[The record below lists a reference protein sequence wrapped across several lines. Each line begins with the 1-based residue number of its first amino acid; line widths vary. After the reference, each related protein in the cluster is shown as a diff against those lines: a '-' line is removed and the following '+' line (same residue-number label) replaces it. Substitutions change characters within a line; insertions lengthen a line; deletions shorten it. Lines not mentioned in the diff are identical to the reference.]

1 MAPVPTIS
9 ITTPDLENKDMNN
22 MSTVTPDSD
31 KDFDVSKDPSADQKE
46 IKITPEETLNDSL
59 EAFYHQKSIL
69 LTGATGFIGKAV
81 LWKLLHSLS
90 DSVDKIFILLRPNR
104 LNQNSPERR
113 LREDILSNKAFTSLR
128 GSMGAK
134 YENII
139 QEKVFPIFGDLT
151 EPNLGLSDA
160 NIETIKSQVNIIFN
174 CAGNIDGNES
184 LDASVKTN
192 TLGTLELFNIAKQC
206 ESISAFIHLSTLQQH
221 SNEKNLLPLKEG
233 HSPADILQDILDQ
246 QEPLEYKPL
255 YNSAYLYSKS
265 LAEHILVDE
274 IRKTPEN
281 QLFPTSIMRIASVG
295 PGVQEPLIGW
305 TDGVNGINGTILL
318 TSRGS
323 KVIPPQLVDNIV
335 DVVPVDY
342 LARLI
347 IGCPATL
354 RVPTD
359 FQLPTVPLREFRYS
373 QSFSQS
379 STMSKEKMAQN
390 PSHSMH
396 FFPVIQH
403 ISISDQRPL
412 KWAIGYEAIR
422 QYWNK
427 VIHTQLPP
435 SDAYFGIQRNSGGL
449 TTSSRARI
457 VMDSIRGYYNA
468 SSTIPLT
475 EPPSPPADRSSK
487 RNSNRLSRTVDK
499 AAKLAHASPLYDLE
513 RHESQSST
521 TALNLSFKELS
532 FDPTQIIPENA
543 DAAFWFRYLTN
554 ASYGVHYFVC
564 GETGPLRLPTPVH
577 GWSCA
582 IQSHEEAWMSNNEG
596 NGYSALQRQIKSTVF
611 SQDEIHQRNIRM
623 ILHVKNTLLQ
633 SNHSAKKS
641 QADDVWLTDLDD
653 SLDDWCQDNEVS
665 HADRRMALGKWRKKV
680 GSNDESVKVIV
691 LNDKRVNMAIHQI
704 TQNAGVPKQT
714 AVNEAVKILMRMSER
729 TQLAFVWLAGCF
741 IRSLLDDM
749 FENVRIKEESLR
761 AIRQSI
767 IGKRVVYVPA
777 SKSVLDGLLVWYIA
791 IRYQLPVPALACDE
805 TMSEMGSISDIY
817 RLAGAYYIKRDKSKR
832 SPLNSAVTAAYT
844 QVLLRDHGAL
854 SFCLERSRSRTGK
867 VQMAYPDGLVD
878 MVIEATLQ
886 SNQSRTVS
894 TASTASSAISRVVSS
909 ELNTPPESPSS
920 ISSLDSL
927 VQHQSFISNSS
938 SISISS
944 SQQPKQIHKDVV
956 FVPINITY
964 ENVPELSQL
973 IDEVLDQQPS
983 ARHKR
988 ASSNTPLPPSTSW
1001 PSSRMI
1007 RPSEAKDR
1015 RRTISDMPTQKKY
1028 GRVIF
1033 GVGPLI
1039 SVQEV
1044 ADQYSESDESEL
1056 VDIITK
1062 KIQDSQRKG
1071 LVVSTVSIIASII
1084 LYGRATHGVCVGK
1097 IKEVMEWLRQRIT
1110 QEGYKVDWE
1119 EGEDLDLII
1128 LTAFRLLD
1136 EAKNIIIEGKEMNED
1151 TNIRVNDHA
1160 DNVMMLSYY
1169 ANQIVDLFLL
1179 DSFFAVV
1186 YLSILEDTV
1195 MEDEFMDRFKFLV
1208 QLLEHE
1214 FVITWDSEEKWKELL
1229 EDYEKKQIL
1238 KRQGRDILLLVNMEN
1253 DPGRYEQLMYLASLI
1268 YPTVDAYWITSCSLS
1283 ALEAVPMLPRSIIP
1297 LLTQWI
1303 ATHLITGRRTI
1314 YREVLSTE
1322 PSRVA
1327 VDVFMSMGFLTEI
1340 KAKEKLSPDVQ
1351 ILLHEFGIPT
1361 SEILIEL
1368 AGQNSDG
1375 GKTPVSPNDPEGMM
1389 KAVMAQIQMNRANSN
1404 MADLCQQIDSYRLG
1418 AASQRESFQ
1427 NAQVFQKCLKQIKG
1441 ILQTTSIVKKRQL
1454 DLPEDESNLAQL
1466 IYSLLASS
1474 VPAGDRAA
1482 KARALRRISEA
1493 YNLR

>member
-1 MAPVPTIS
+1 M
-9 ITTPDLENKDMNN
+9 
-22 MSTVTPDSD
+22 
-31 KDFDVSKDPSADQKE
+31 
-46 IKITPEETLNDSL
+46 
-59 EAFYHQKSIL
+59 
-69 LTGATGFIGKAV
+69 
-81 LWKLLHSLS
+81 
-90 DSVDKIFILLRPNR
+90 
-104 LNQNSPERR
+104 
-113 LREDILSNKAFTSLR
+113 
-128 GSMGAK
+128 
-134 YENII
+134 
-139 QEKVFPIFGDLT
+139 
-151 EPNLGLSDA
+151 
-160 NIETIKSQVNIIFN
+160 
-174 CAGNIDGNES
+174 
-184 LDASVKTN
+184 
-192 TLGTLELFNIAKQC
+192 
-206 ESISAFIHLSTLQQH
+206 
-221 SNEKNLLPLKEG
+221 
-233 HSPADILQDILDQ
+233 
-246 QEPLEYKPL
+246 
-255 YNSAYLYSKS
+255 
-265 LAEHILVDE
+265 
-274 IRKTPEN
+274 
-281 QLFPTSIMRIASVG
+281 
-295 PGVQEPLIGW
+295 
-305 TDGVNGINGTILL
+305 NGINGTILL

-373 QSFSQS
+373 KSFSQS
-379 STMSKEKMAQN
+379 SMTSKEKMAQN

-403 ISISDQRPL
+403 ISIYDQHPL

-427 VIHTQLPP
+427 VIHTQLP
-435 SDAYFGIQRNSGGL
+435 SSSVYFGIQRNSGGL

-457 VMDSIRGYYNA
+457 VMDSIRGYYSA

-513 RHESQSST
+513 RHESQPST
-521 TALNLSFKELS
+521 TTLNLSFKELS

-633 SNHSAKKS
+633 SNHNAKKS

-1044 ADQYSESDESEL
+1044 AEQYSESDESEL

-1110 QEGYKVDWE
+1110 QEGYMVDWE
-1119 EGEDLDLII
+1119 GTD
-1128 LTAFRLLD
+1128 FR
-1136 EAKNIIIEGKEMNED
+1136 
-1151 TNIRVNDHA
+1151 
-1160 DNVMMLSYY
+1160 
-1169 ANQIVDLFLL
+1169 
-1179 DSFFAVV
+1179 
-1186 YLSILEDTV
+1186 
-1195 MEDEFMDRFKFLV
+1195 
-1208 QLLEHE
+1208 
-1214 FVITWDSEEKWKELL
+1214 
-1229 EDYEKKQIL
+1229 
-1238 KRQGRDILLLVNMEN
+1238 
-1253 DPGRYEQLMYLASLI
+1253 
-1268 YPTVDAYWITSCSLS
+1268 
-1283 ALEAVPMLPRSIIP
+1283 
-1297 LLTQWI
+1297 
-1303 ATHLITGRRTI
+1303 
-1314 YREVLSTE
+1314 
-1322 PSRVA
+1322 
-1327 VDVFMSMGFLTEI
+1327 
-1340 KAKEKLSPDVQ
+1340 
-1351 ILLHEFGIPT
+1351 
-1361 SEILIEL
+1361 
-1368 AGQNSDG
+1368 
-1375 GKTPVSPNDPEGMM
+1375 
-1389 KAVMAQIQMNRANSN
+1389 
-1404 MADLCQQIDSYRLG
+1404 
-1418 AASQRESFQ
+1418 
-1427 NAQVFQKCLKQIKG
+1427 
-1441 ILQTTSIVKKRQL
+1441 
-1454 DLPEDESNLAQL
+1454 
-1466 IYSLLASS
+1466 
-1474 VPAGDRAA
+1474 
-1482 KARALRRISEA
+1482 
-1493 YNLR
+1493 

>member
-31 KDFDVSKDPSADQKE
+31 NDFDVSKDPSADQKE

-81 LWKLLHSLS
+81 LWKLLHSLT

-113 LREDILSNKAFTSLR
+113 LRDDILSNKAFTSLR

-206 ESISAFIHLSTLQQH
+206 ESISAFIHLSTLQLH
-221 SNEKNLLPLKEG
+221 SNEKNLLPLKES
-233 HSPADILQDILDQ
+233 HSPADNLQDILDQ
-246 QEPLEYKPL
+246 QESLEYKPL

-295 PGVQEPLIGW
+295 PSVQEPLIGW
-305 TDGVNGINGTILL
+305 ADGVNGINGTILL

-323 KVIPPQLVDNIV
+323 KVIPAQLVDSIV

-359 FQLPTVPLREFRYS
+359 FQLPTVSQRESRYS
-373 QSFSQS
+373 RSFSQS
-379 STMSKEKMAQN
+379 SMMSKEKMAQN

-403 ISISDQRPL
+403 VSISDQRPL

-427 VIHTQLPP
+427 AIHAQLPP
-435 SDAYFGIQRNSGGL
+435 SGAYFGIQRNSGGL

-457 VMDSIRGYYNA
+457 VMDSIRGYYSA

-513 RHESQSST
+513 RHESPPST
-521 TALNLSFKELS
+521 TVLNLSFKELS

-564 GETGPLRLPTPVH
+564 GEAGPLRLPTPVH

-611 SQDEIHQRNIRM
+611 SQDEIYQRNARM

-633 SNHSAKKS
+633 SNHNAEKS

-920 ISSLDSL
+920 VSSLDSL

-944 SQQPKQIHKDVV
+944 NQQPKQVHKDVV

-1044 ADQYSESDESEL
+1044 AEQYSESDESEL

-1062 KIQDSQRKG
+1062 KIQGSQRKG

-1084 LYGRATHGVCVGK
+1084 LYGRATHGVC
-1097 IKEVMEWLRQRIT
+1097 I
-1110 QEGYKVDWE
+1110 

-1136 EAKNIIIEGKEMNED
+1136 ETKNIIIEGKEMNED

-1214 FVITWDSEEKWKELL
+1214 FVITWDPEEKWKELL
-1229 EDYEKKQIL
+1229 ENYEKKQIL
-1238 KRQGRDILLLVNMEN
+1238 KRQGHDLLLLVNMEN

-1454 DLPEDESNLAQL
+1454 DLPEDEANLAQL